1 MSTEWTHD
9 PCPFL
14 PDVTEALGAKD
25 LEVLGADRGRDFYI
39 TALRYAQ
46 GLWRTGFP
54 AKSLLLCNRAFS
66 ADLASREEI
75 PDDFPLPYRAVAWVI
90 VNRPEGCFIGNPRRH
105 YQHLATRMVEPRK
118 ELRSWRAWACWYLAK
133 EVLGETE
140 FPCDEKQI
148 VEEGI
153 IEPTRGMI
161 RERLAALSKV
171 GDAAEWEKAIRWIT
185 PWKKNRAQSR
195 LRVRVRKI
203 SAGELPTVRHLAQKI
218 WPQVYPKIISLGQ
231 IRYML
236 SRYYDLEQM
245 KGEITKRG
253 VCFALIDVE
262 NQAVGYLSFEVLR
275 GERMAF
281 LHKLYV
287 RPEFH
292 GAGAGALALNWV
304 ADAAARLG
312 LGAIRLR
319 VNKQNIQAIRAYLRN
334 GFRFAGE
341 EKTDIG
347 GGFVMD
353 DYWMQRDIV

>member
-1 MSTEWTHD
+1 MIPALFYPMSRKCSEREIWK
-9 PCPFL
+9 CWAR
-14 PDVTEALGAKD
+14 V
-25 LEVLGADRGRDFYI
+25 EVVDFYT

-46 GLWRTGFP
+46 SLWRTGFP

-66 ADLASREEI
+66 ADLASSEEI
-75 PDDFPLPYRAVAWVI
+75 PDDFPLPYHAVAWVI

-133 EVLGETE
+133 EVLNETE

-203 SAGELPTVRHLAQKI
+203 SASELPTVRHLA
-218 WPQVYPKIISLGQ
+218 PKNLAS
-231 IRYML
+231 
-236 SRYYDLEQM
+236 
-245 KGEITKRG
+245 G
-253 VCFALIDVE
+253 VSE
-262 NQAVGYLSFEVLR
+262 NHQSGADP
-275 GERMAF
+275 
-281 LHKLYV
+281 LHAQPIL
-287 RPEFH
+287 
-292 GAGAGALALNWV
+292 
-304 ADAAARLG
+304 
-312 LGAIRLR
+312 
-319 VNKQNIQAIRAYLRN
+319 
-334 GFRFAGE
+334 
-341 EKTDIG
+341 
-347 GGFVMD
+347 
-353 DYWMQRDIV
+353 